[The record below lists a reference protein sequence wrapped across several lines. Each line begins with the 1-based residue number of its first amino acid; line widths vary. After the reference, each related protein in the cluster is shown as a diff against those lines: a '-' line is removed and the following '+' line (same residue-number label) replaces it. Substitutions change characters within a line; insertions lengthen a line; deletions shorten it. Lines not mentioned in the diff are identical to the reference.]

1 MKKIVLIV
9 ILITSNL
16 PVFAQFN
23 LSGQVLNPAKADTI
37 RLNIPFV
44 YGHYP
49 DQDVRIAVNREGRFS
64 FNLPV
69 VEQKFGTLTF
79 KGKRYL
85 LLLSPG
91 KNLTLSLNTA
101 DNLINKFTGT
111 AASENKLLYRLDL
124 MQTPVFRAPE
134 NVIKAVKL
142 SPAAIQ
148 EQVVRPWLAAR
159 DKQLDLI
166 NRTSGLS
173 KADKRLISQELKAN
187 AITQLSYFARNDM
200 RMKRGDLITFL
211 LSLYKDVSPKPDVF
225 PAGPLYF
232 EFADSYVGYLEAAS
246 FQDFQQ
252 HGNDPKRLLKYYGI
266 SLDSSNVLVSQKGK
280 MYMNWLAVK
289 NNFEPLVAEAML
301 AQAIDAKCQEK
312 AISEVRPLMQEFK
325 ACYPQS
331 RYSIRLGN
339 TIDHLEAQLATNKGN
354 QAIEIIEDYKQISSI
369 YELIN
374 RYKGKVIY
382 LDLWGTWCAPCR
394 YELGFSPKLKQHFQ
408 EKDVLFVYLDMDD
421 DAKDANWREF
431 VHLNNLTGLHLRKS
445 NNDIQKIWEELQP
458 LKDRQGMYPSYFIFD
473 KSGKLVQE
481 EAKRPSDGT
490 ELYKQI
496 EKYL

>member
-200 RMKRGDLITFL
+200 RFYCLYTRTSPRNQTYFL
-211 LSLYKDVSPKPDVF
+211 LAHCTLSLQTVMSVIWKLRHS
-225 PAGPLYF
+225 
-232 EFADSYVGYLEAAS
+232 
-246 FQDFQQ
+246 
-252 HGNDPKRLLKYYGI
+252 RI
-266 SLDSSNVLVSQKGK
+266 SSN
-280 MYMNWLAVK
+280 M
-289 NNFEPLVAEAML
+289 AMTL
-301 AQAIDAKCQEK
+301 KDC
-312 AISEVRPLMQEFK
+312 
-325 ACYPQS
+325 
-331 RYSIRLGN
+331 
-339 TIDHLEAQLATNKGN
+339 
-354 QAIEIIEDYKQISSI
+354 SSI
-369 YELIN
+369 MEFHWI
-374 RYKGKVIY
+374 
-382 LDLWGTWCAPCR
+382 
-394 YELGFSPKLKQHFQ
+394 
-408 EKDVLFVYLDMDD
+408 VLM
-421 DAKDANWREF
+421 
-431 VHLNNLTGLHLRKS
+431 S
-445 NNDIQKIWEELQP
+445 
-458 LKDRQGMYPSYFIFD
+458 
-473 KSGKLVQE
+473 
-481 EAKRPSDGT
+481 
-490 ELYKQI
+490 
-496 EKYL
+496 